1 MKCLSL
7 RQWTKSFETDF
18 IIYNWFELITECI
31 QIEFLIFF
39 GVRNTNFAD
48 CLSKIIC
55 FPRKPVTDKN
65 SLWDLFLN
73 IRPNCKSNMYGD
85 LKRINSELLFI
96 QICTKHETCGYSVLF
111 ECKLCICC
119 LLSEILS
126 TCLIRKRKLPNVM
139 LTKQPI
145 RIVLGG
151 LSRNTYKTA
160 KAMKQS
166 K

>member
-1 MKCLSL
+1 MVCALEININLDLMKLFFFSKLKIKTVTRNLIQNQTEFVSTNNMKCLSL

-39 GVRNTNFAD
+39 WVRNTNFAD

-73 IRPNCKSNMYGD
+73 IRPNCTSNMYGD
-85 LKRINSELLFI
+85 LKRGD
-96 QICTKHETCGYSVLF
+96 Q
-111 ECKLCICC
+111 
-119 LLSEILS
+119 
-126 TCLIRKRKLPNVM
+126 
-139 LTKQPI
+139 
-145 RIVLGG
+145 
-151 LSRNTYKTA
+151 
-160 KAMKQS
+160 
-166 K
+166 